1 VKVPKYPVRGRAE
14 ASRSSE
20 VGIENPEKLKTE
32 NKSHPQHC
40 EYIIAFLSS
49 IFLNMYDLTSANCAH
64 YLSH

>member
-40 EYIIAFLSS
+40 
-49 IFLNMYDLTSANCAH
+49 
-64 YLSH
+64 